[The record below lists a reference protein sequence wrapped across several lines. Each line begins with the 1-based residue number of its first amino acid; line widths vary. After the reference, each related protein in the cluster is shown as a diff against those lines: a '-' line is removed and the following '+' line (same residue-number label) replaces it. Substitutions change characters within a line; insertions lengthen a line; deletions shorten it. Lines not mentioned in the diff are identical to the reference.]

1 MDAIAV
7 LMTQGLVLWVMV
19 AGLAYIVRGPRW
31 ASVVMMWP
39 IRTTVRL
46 IRRTVGGII
55 VAIGQW
61 IRG

>member
-1 MDAIAV
+1 MDAFEVIIAQ
-7 LMTQGLVLWVMV
+7 LFVLWVMI

-39 IRTTVRL
+39 VRTTMRL
-46 IRRTVGGII
+46 IRRAVGGII